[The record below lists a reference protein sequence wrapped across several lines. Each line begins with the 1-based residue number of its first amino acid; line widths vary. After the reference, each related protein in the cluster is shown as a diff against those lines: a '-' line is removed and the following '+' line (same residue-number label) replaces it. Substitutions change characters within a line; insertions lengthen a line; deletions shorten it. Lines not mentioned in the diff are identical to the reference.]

1 MTEKISP
8 NHRQETFSKCTILL
22 KSCRHRLLARRRRQT
37 KPNRTEDHF
46 LQCVPSCNIGVI
58 TLLGGIINQIHAFQT
73 AFLSRGWLPL
83 LNEHGRN
90 MFLKPQSFPIVNHQR
105 PPRSSTLTSTT
116 VPSRVTRQAKAAIT
130 LITLPVPLVSCSR
143 PLHLCCIMCWKLHR
157 KGLEA
162 PRWTSSFAETR
173 WRWGRGWAVR
183 FTILAIKNVSF
194 RSEMRKKE
202 GSRENCHR
210 INRWTLP
217 AGQREDTEK
226 QQSLSVLMIQHP

>member
-90 MFLKPQSFPIVNHQR
+90 MFLKPQSFPIINHQR

-116 VPSRVTRQAKAAIT
+116 VPLQGYKTSQGCNNTNNTACSPGFTLQTITFMLHHVLETSQERPRSSSVDFIFCRNTLEVGAGLSRQIYN
-130 LITLPVPLVSCSR
+130 P
-143 PLHLCCIMCWKLHR
+143 
-157 KGLEA
+157 
-162 PRWTSSFAETR
+162 
-173 WRWGRGWAVR
+173 
-183 FTILAIKNVSF
+183 
-194 RSEMRKKE
+194 
-202 GSRENCHR
+202 CH
-210 INRWTLP
+210 
-217 AGQREDTEK
+217 
-226 QQSLSVLMIQHP
+226 